1 MILQWWFGAQPLN
14 LIPANISG
22 YYIASFVTYFGHRC
36 FWHLTEG
43 GCTHEVVD
51 GPPLKRESA
60 GFVWYHAITLS
71 APDKNKQQYKCSHK
85 INTET

>member
-1 MILQWWFGAQPLN
+1 MFLQWWFGAQPLN
-14 LIPANISG
+14 LIPANTSG
-22 YYIASFVTYFGHRC
+22 YYVASFVTYFGHRY

-51 GPPLKRESA
+51 GPPLKRAPA
-60 GFVWYHAITLS
+60 GFVWYQTITLS
-71 APDKNKQQYKCSHK
+71 APDKNKQQCSHK